1 MSTPPLLSRA
11 GGTLP
16 ARRRR
21 APLRRAVLELA
32 ARLRPRRISA
42 MIRVK
47 NEEEFLAAAVGSIA
61 ASVDEIILIDNAS
74 TDATPAVIASLCA
87 EYPRLIAVHRYP
99 LEIARVG
106 GETWRLLTASGGASP
121 HLSGVYY
128 NWCLRRCRQPYV
140 LKWDGDMIATP
151 AFHRA
156 ITGWK
161 RARAPILMMRGANVH
176 PDRRHLAASRSS
188 DRGGLLAQQECP
200 RMPGWVRSMTFDYL
214 EPRLFPRRRARY
226 AHGEGFTQSLVS
238 PFLDRRFS
246 TVLRREIAEPAY
258 LHMKF
263 CKRDPYSNYSE
274 DLAGVIAANLTIG
287 PRLDARSLRLL
298 ERWACGAATRPCA

>member
-1 MSTPPLLSRA
+1 MNPPSLITRD
-11 GGTLP
+11 GGPRP

-32 ARLRPRRISA
+32 QRLQPRRISA
-42 MIRVK
+42 MVRVK
-47 NEEEFLAAAVGSIA
+47 NEEQFLAAAVCSIA
-61 ASVDEIILIDNAS
+61 ASVDQIVLIDNAS
-74 TDATPAVIASLCA
+74 TDATPAVIAALCA
-87 EYPRLIAVHRYP
+87 ESPRLIAVHSYP

-106 GETWRLLTASGGASP
+106 GETWRLLTASDGASP

-128 NWCLRRCRQPYV
+128 NWCLRRCRHPYV

-156 ITGWK
+156 IAGWK
-161 RARAPILMMRGANVH
+161 RARASILMMQGANVH

-188 DRGGLLAQQECP
+188 DRGALLAQQQCP

-214 EPRLFPRRRARY
+214 EPRLFPRWRARY
-226 AHGEGFTQSLVS
+226 AHADGFTQSLVS
-238 PFLDRRFS
+238 PFLDPRFS
-246 TVLRREIAEPAY
+246 TALRQEVAEPAY
-258 LHMKF
+258 LHLKF

-274 DLAGVIAANLTIG
+274 DLARVIAANLTVG
-287 PRLDARSLRLL
+287 PRLDAQSVRLL
-298 ERWACGAATRPCA
+298 ERWGCGAASARCA